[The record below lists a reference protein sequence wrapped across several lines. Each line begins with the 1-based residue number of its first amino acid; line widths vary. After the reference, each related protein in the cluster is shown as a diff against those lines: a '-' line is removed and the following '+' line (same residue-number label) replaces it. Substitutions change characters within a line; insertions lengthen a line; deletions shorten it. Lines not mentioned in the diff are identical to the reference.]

1 MTKILPTRKEVEVA
15 QRAEKVREMW
25 YSLRSEHPNAKKDR
39 IADTIANE
47 MNLSKMGVYNILKRV
62 GVDEFK

>member
-1 MTKILPTRKEVEVA
+1 MTKILPSRKSVEVT
-15 QRAEKVREMW
+15 QRAEKVHSLW
-25 YSLRSEHPNAKKDR
+25 ISLRSENPLAKKDR

-62 GVDEFK
+62 GVVEFQ